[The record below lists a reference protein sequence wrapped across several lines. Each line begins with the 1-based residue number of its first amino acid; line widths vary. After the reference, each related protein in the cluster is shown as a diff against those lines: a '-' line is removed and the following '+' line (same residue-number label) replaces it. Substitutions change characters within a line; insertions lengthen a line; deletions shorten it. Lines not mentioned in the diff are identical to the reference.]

1 MVDRKEQASAWDALG
16 KGGEKGRGNGWLGF
30 GRTLG
35 FGQVM
40 HDGHHD
46 APRHRTRQW
55 LRPLHID
62 RERTRLLSLSDVQR
76 LV

>member
-1 MVDRKEQASAWDALG
+1 MVDRKEQASTWDALG
-16 KGGEKGRGNGWLGF
+16 KGGEEGQLGF

-46 APRHRTRQW
+46 APRHRTRQR

-62 RERTRLLSLSDVQR
+62 RERTRLFSLSDVQR
-76 LV
+76 FV